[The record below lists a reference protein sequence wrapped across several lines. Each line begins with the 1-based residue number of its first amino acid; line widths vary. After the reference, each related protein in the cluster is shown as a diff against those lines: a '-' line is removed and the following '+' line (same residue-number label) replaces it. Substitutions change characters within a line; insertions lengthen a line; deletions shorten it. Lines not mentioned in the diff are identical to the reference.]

1 MIGKLMGASTLLVF
15 VVPAIALL
23 TTASVSAEAQSC
35 INTAIATLP
44 ADQPI
49 SDAGPPEGTPV
60 AAPGLGPTSGPASI
74 LTPAAPA
81 SPHSGGGCIP
91 NLGTDTATLAVPPGT
106 PVDTATAVRNA
117 LAYVGVRSGWT
128 QLCDKLAC
136 RAYGYLN
143 SGYVSARSHW
153 QTMLARGFAH
163 PADRCPP
170 LGSFVFWDTGR
181 PFGHVSLVVQ
191 ADPVGCDT
199 AKIDVTANEVF
210 DAATGNH
217 GGVYLLPFARLDHM
231 YLGGHGYLGWSP
243 PVCAGVLLPASTLQ
257 PVPAGG

>member
-1 MIGKLMGASTLLVF
+1 MIGKLIGAGTLLVL
-15 VVPAIALL
+15 VVPAVALL
-23 TTASVSAEAQSC
+23 ATASVSADAQSC

-44 ADQPI
+44 AGQPI
-49 SDAGPPEGTPV
+49 SDAGPPDAAPTTGPGLDPTTEPGV
-60 AAPGLGPTSGPASI
+60 AAA
-74 LTPAAPA
+74 AAPA
-81 SPHSGGGCIP
+81 PGGGCIP
-91 NLGTDTATLAVPPGT
+91 GLGTVTATVAVPPGT
-106 PVDTATAVRNA
+106 PVDTATAVRDA

-143 SGYVSARSHW
+143 SGYVSARAHW
-153 QTMLARGFAH
+153 QTMFTRGFAH

-191 ADPVGCDT
+191 ADPVGCDPT
-199 AKIDVTANEVF
+199 KIEVTANEVF

-217 GGVYLLPFARLDHM
+217 GGVYLLSFARLDRM

-243 PVCAGVLLPASTLQ
+243 PVCAGALLPAGTLHSA
-257 PVPAGG
+257 PAGG